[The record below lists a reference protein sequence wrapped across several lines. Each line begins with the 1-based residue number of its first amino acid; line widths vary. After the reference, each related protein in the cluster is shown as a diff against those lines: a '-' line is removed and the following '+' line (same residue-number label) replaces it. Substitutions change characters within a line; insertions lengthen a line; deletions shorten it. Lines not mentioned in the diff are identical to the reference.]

1 MVGGGEG
8 GFSYQFIGEA
18 KHSILSSLMHY
29 TTSQLVFYV
38 LDNMPENSKIN
49 ITIMHF
55 DII

>member
-1 MVGGGEG
+1 
-8 GFSYQFIGEA
+8 
-18 KHSILSSLMHY
+18 MHY

-38 LDNMPENSKIN
+38 LDNMENSKIN